1 MIEADQVGIVF
12 KCSPTVSYLHFESA
26 LRVFSIVDTPTRKK
40 EILELST
47 TFTKNFTFEAY
58 KHQAPKRQGKR
69 PHWWLGWARAAT
81 LIIGGNRAGAPI
93 WK

>member
-1 MIEADQVGIVF
+1 MIETNQVRLVF

-47 TFTKNFTFEAY
+47 TFT
-58 KHQAPKRQGKR
+58 
-69 PHWWLGWARAAT
+69 
-81 LIIGGNRAGAPI
+81 
-93 WK
+93 

>member
-1 MIEADQVGIVF
+1 MIETNQVRIVF
-12 KCSPTVSYLHFESA
+12 KCSPTVSHLHFESA

-58 KHQAPKRQGKR
+58 KHQAKKKG
-69 PHWWLGWARAAT
+69 HIGGWVGPAAT